1 MARNTYLLS
10 ASALV
15 IAVTAAPILAQ
26 AQTNDEPAAVEE
38 VVVTGSRIARRD
50 YVSNSPI
57 MTMGQEQ
64 IEKTGSVT
72 VDTLLNQMPQFV
84 PSVSSTSNNPSNGG
98 QANIDLRG

>member
-15 IAVTAAPILAQ
+15 IAMTAAPVLAH
-26 AQTNDEPAAVEE
+26 AQTTDEPAAVEE

-57 MTMGQEQ
+57 MTMDQGA

-84 PSVSSTSNNPSNGG
+84 PAVSSTSNNPSNGG
-98 QANIDLRG
+98 QANIDL